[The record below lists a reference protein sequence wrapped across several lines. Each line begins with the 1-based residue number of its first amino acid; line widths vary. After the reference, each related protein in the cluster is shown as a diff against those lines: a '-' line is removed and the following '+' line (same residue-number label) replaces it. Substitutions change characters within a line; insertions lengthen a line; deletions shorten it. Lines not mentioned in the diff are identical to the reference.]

1 MKNKKLIAGLSI
13 VLIILV
19 NICLFKVI
27 LDKTID
33 LVEVPISKEEI
44 KPRTQITS
52 NMIEFIE
59 VPSIYVSDDVLIL
72 KEDILDKYTEIEGII
87 PKGSLFY
94 KTMLY
99 EETELPDYP
108 ALKLKEN
115 QNVFTLST
123 DLLKSSGNSFVS
135 NQSVDLHVTIEK
147 KKENPVT
154 DLLLSSVR
162 VLNVIDRKG
171 NDMKDSESNI
181 PYLINLAVDNE
192 YIGLLKMA
200 SEVGV
205 IDLYATTFPQQDE
218 CILYEESK
226 ILTELGY
233 EIQVNEDETGI

>member
-99 EETELPDYP
+99 EEAELPDYP

>member
-218 CILYEESK
+218 CILYEESR